1 MSDTKTKDTP
11 VQENKMGTMAVPKL
25 LINMSLPMMI
35 SMLVQALYNVIDSMF
50 VAQLNEEALTAV
62 SLAFPIQ
69 SLMIAVASGTGVGI
83 NALLSRNLGEKNYT
97 GANNAAKNGLFLG
110 IVSCIIF
117 AMLGGIGSHFF
128 FTIQT
133 DNPKIITYGTQYLTI
148 ITLCSAGIFLQITSE
163 RLLQST
169 GKTIYNMMTQGTG
182 AIINIILD
190 PILIFGWFGVPAMG
204 VAGAAV
210 ATVLGQTI
218 AFFLYVLVYRRK
230 KLAVQIHPRYCK
242 WSGQIVWK
250 LYYIG
255 IPAAITM
262 ALPSVLSGGLNK
274 LVSAYGD
281 VYVAVLGIYFK
292 LQTFLYMPSNGII
305 QGMRP
310 ILSCNYGAGRRDRLW
325 QTIACSIGA
334 VLAIML
340 LGTLLCWLLPEPI
353 MRLFDDDTQLLAIGV
368 QALPVISMGFALSAA
383 GVVTCGVLEAL
394 GRGIASL
401 CLSLLRQF
409 VLTVPLAWWLIG
421 HLGVD
426 AVWMALPIAE
436 GAAFLFALFLL
447 WRLWREAGPRAE

>member
-1 MSDTKTKDTP
+1 MSKQTK
-11 VQENKMGTMAVPKL
+11 QNNKMLEQPVPSL
-25 LINMSLPMMI
+25 LVSMSVPMML
-35 SMLVQALYNVIDSMF
+35 SMVVQALYNIVDSMF
-50 VAQLNEEALTAV
+50 VARLGVQALTAV
-62 SLAFPIQ
+62 SYIFPLQ
-69 SLMIAVASGTGVGI
+69 SLVLSLAVGFGVGI
-83 NALLSRNLGEKNYT
+83 NAVIAMNLGMGNQEK
-97 GANNAAKNGLFLG
+97 ANQAATLGMVLTVLHGLLFVVLGVAVPRPFLQLFTDDGQVIQWGCQYAG
-110 IVSCIIF
+110 IVFIF
-117 AMLGGIGSHFF
+117 SMG
-128 FTIQT
+128 
-133 DNPKIITYGTQYLTI
+133 YL
-148 ITLCSAGIFLQITSE
+148 LQISMEKIFQSVGEMLTTMV
-163 RLLQST
+163 LLAS
-169 GKTIYNMMTQGTG
+169 GCIM
-182 AIINIILD
+182 NIILD

-210 ATVLGQTI
+210 ATVLGQTA
-218 AFFLYVLVYRRK
+218 AFFLYVLAYRRK

-368 QALPVISMGFALSAA
+368 QALPVISMGFVLSAA

-426 AVWMALPIAE
+426 AVWMALPMAE

>member
-1 MSDTKTKDTP
+1 MSKQTK
-11 VQENKMGTMAVPKL
+11 QNNKMLEQPVPSL
-25 LINMSLPMMI
+25 LVSMSVPMML
-35 SMLVQALYNVIDSMF
+35 SMVVQALYNIVDSMF
-50 VAQLNEEALTAV
+50 VARLGVQALTAV
-62 SLAFPIQ
+62 SYIFPLQ
-69 SLMIAVASGTGVGI
+69 SLVLSLAVGFGVGI
-83 NALLSRNLGEKNYT
+83 NAVIAMNLGMGNQEK
-97 GANNAAKNGLFLG
+97 ANQAATLGMALTVLHGLLFVVLGVAVPRPFLQLFTDDGQVMQWGCQYAG
-110 IVSCIIF
+110 IVFIF
-117 AMLGGIGSHFF
+117 SMG
-128 FTIQT
+128 
-133 DNPKIITYGTQYLTI
+133 YL
-148 ITLCSAGIFLQITSE
+148 LQISMEKIFQSVGEMLTTMV
-163 RLLQST
+163 LLAS
-169 GKTIYNMMTQGTG
+169 GCIM
-182 AIINIILD
+182 NIILD

-210 ATVLGQTI
+210 ATVLGQTA
-218 AFFLYVLVYRRK
+218 AFFLYVLVYRRQK
-230 KLAVQIHPRYCK
+230 AGRTDPSPLLQMERADRVEALLYRYSGGHYHGAAVCFIRRAEQAGIGLWRCVCGSAGDLFQAADLSVYAVQRYH
-242 WSGQIVWK
+242 SGH
-250 LYYIG
+250 
-255 IPAAITM
+255 AA
-262 ALPSVLSGGLNK
+262 
-274 LVSAYGD
+274 
-281 VYVAVLGIYFK
+281 
-292 LQTFLYMPSNGII
+292 
-305 QGMRP
+305 

>member
-1 MSDTKTKDTP
+1 MQEKPNAYRCMIEEPVPRLLASMS
-11 VQENKMGTMAVPKL
+11 V
-25 LINMSLPMMI
+25 PMML
-35 SMLVQALYNVIDSMF
+35 SMVVQALYNIVDSMF
-50 VAQLNEEALTAV
+50 VARLGVQALTAV
-62 SLAFPIQ
+62 SYIFPLQ
-69 SLMIAVASGTGVGI
+69 SLVLSLAVGFGVGI
-83 NALLSRNLGEKNYT
+83 NAVIAMNLGMGNQEK
-97 GANNAAKNGLFLG
+97 ANQAATLGMALTVLHGLLFVVLGVAVPRPFLQLFTDDGQMIQWGCQYAG
-110 IVSCIIF
+110 IVFIF
-117 AMLGGIGSHFF
+117 SMG
-128 FTIQT
+128 
-133 DNPKIITYGTQYLTI
+133 YL
-148 ITLCSAGIFLQITSE
+148 LQISMEKIFQSVGEMRTTMV
-163 RLLQST
+163 LLAS
-169 GKTIYNMMTQGTG
+169 GCIM
-182 AIINIILD
+182 NIILD

-210 ATVLGQTI
+210 ATVLGQTT

-310 ILSCNYGAGRRDRLW
+310 IISCNYGAGRRDRLW

-426 AVWMALPIAE
+426 AVWMALPMAE

>member
-1 MSDTKTKDTP
+1 MQEKPNAYRCMIEEPVPRLLASMS
-11 VQENKMGTMAVPKL
+11 V
-25 LINMSLPMMI
+25 PMML
-35 SMLVQALYNVIDSMF
+35 SMVVQALYNIVDSMF
-50 VAQLNEEALTAV
+50 VARLGVQALTAV
-62 SLAFPIQ
+62 SYIFPLQ
-69 SLMIAVASGTGVGI
+69 SLVLSLAVGFGVGI
-83 NALLSRNLGEKNYT
+83 NAVIAMNLGMGNQEK
-97 GANNAAKNGLFLG
+97 ANQAATLGMALTVLHGLLFVVLGVAVPRPFLQLFTDDGQMIQWGCQYAG
-110 IVSCIIF
+110 IVFIF
-117 AMLGGIGSHFF
+117 SMG
-128 FTIQT
+128 
-133 DNPKIITYGTQYLTI
+133 YL
-148 ITLCSAGIFLQITSE
+148 LQISMEKIFQSVGEMRTTMV
-163 RLLQST
+163 LLAS
-169 GKTIYNMMTQGTG
+169 GCIM
-182 AIINIILD
+182 NIILD

-210 ATVLGQTI
+210 ATVLGQTV

-310 ILSCNYGAGRRDRLW
+310 IISCNYGAGRRDRLW

-426 AVWMALPIAE
+426 AVWMALPMAE